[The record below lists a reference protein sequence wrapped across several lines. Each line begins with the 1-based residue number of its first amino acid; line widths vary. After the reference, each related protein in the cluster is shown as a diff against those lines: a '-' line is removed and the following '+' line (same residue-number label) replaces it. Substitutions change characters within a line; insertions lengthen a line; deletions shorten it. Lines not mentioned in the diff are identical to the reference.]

1 MDYCEDCQ
9 ALENRFRDRTEHYT
23 SLVEQQDRMFRE
35 RNPEGRKLDSAI
47 AEAKIEKEEA
57 EELLR
62 AHRTS
67 HSQ

>member
-1 MDYCEDCQ
+1 
-9 ALENRFRDRTEHYT
+9 
-23 SLVEQQDRMFRE
+23 VEQQDRMFRE